1 MVTDPA
7 IARIGD
13 PAAPGALL
21 APGITRFAGTLQH
34 WRVAL
39 PSPHVL
45 VLLEIRGVRFAV
57 NSTAAHFSVES
68 TNATQTAAVPF

>member
-13 PAAPGALL
+13 PLFRRLARHPESRGSPGTVQL
-21 APGITRFAGTLQH
+21 

-57 NSTAAHFSVES
+57 NPTAAHFSVES